1 MNPNTDRIASG
12 GNRTRLTTVAAH
24 LLAIGALFILPEMVS
39 SLGRP
44 VQLPWQL
51 QLGSYLKA
59 GVFIGIFYLNYLL
72 IIPRAI
78 QRGHSMMRPLLWNL
92 LVIAAALFIL
102 WAIYEWSEPFWHKTF
117 PHRGGGR
124 HPHPSPLLWNLKWML
139 RDSVMMIL
147 TIALALALGMVRR
160 YKALREKEDERR
172 LAQRQQE
179 LTSLKEQLNPHF
191 LFNTLNTI
199 YALIA
204 VNPDSAQEAVHR
216 LSGMLRY
223 VLYEDSPK
231 VELRRETEFVQ
242 SYVQLMTL
250 RLGSTTGVRLEID
263 LAPEAEKMKIAPLLF
278 ISIIENA
285 FKHCDTGAPE
295 SYVAINIEAGTSGIK
310 CVAENTFNPSDKH
323 RPANSGIGLQNLRRR
338 LNLIY
343 GNDAL
348 LEINREDKIFTV
360 TLTINPSSR

>member
-1 MNPNTDRIASG
+1 MTGNKNITAPG

-24 LLAIGALFILPEMVS
+24 LLAIGALFILPEIVS

-51 QLGSYLKA
+51 QLGSYLKG
-59 GVFIGIFYLNYLL
+59 GVFIGVFYLNYLL
-72 IIPRAI
+72 ILPRAM
-78 QRGHSMMRPLLWNL
+78 QRGHSMMRPMLWNL
-92 LVIAAALFIL
+92 LVIASALFIL
-102 WAIYEWSEPFWHKTF
+102 WCIYQWSEPFWHKVF
-117 PHRGGGR
+117 PHRGGVGR
-124 HPHPSPLLWNLKWML
+124 PHPSQLLWNLKWML

-147 TIALALALGMVRR
+147 TIALALALGILRR
-160 YKALREKEDERR
+160 YKALREEEDERR

-223 VLYEDSPK
+223 VLYEDSPT

-250 RLGSTTGVRLEID
+250 RLGSTTRVRLDLD

-295 SYVAINIEAGTSGIK
+295 SHVAIKIHAGNDGIT
-310 CVAENTFNPSDKH
+310 CVAENTFNPSDKRH
-323 RPANSGIGLQNLRRR
+323 PENSGIGLQNLRRR

-343 GNDAL
+343 GNGAS
-348 LEINREDKIFTV
+348 LEISREGNLFTV
-360 TLTINPSSR
+360 TLKITPHSR

>member
-1 MNPNTDRIASG
+1 MNHTTDRISAPGS
-12 GNRTRLTTVAAH
+12 NRTRITTVVAH

-72 IIPRAI
+72 IIPRAM

-92 LVIAAALFIL
+92 LVIAVALFLL
-102 WAIYEWSEPFWHKTF
+102 WGIYQWSEPFWQKAF
-117 PHRGGGR
+117 PRRGAKP
-124 HPHPSPLLWNLKWML
+124 PHPSQLLWNLKWIL

-147 TIALALALGMVRR
+147 TIALALDLGLIRR
-160 YKALREKEDERR
+160 YKTLREKEDETR

-191 LFNTLNTI
+191 LFNTLNMI

-204 VNPDSAQEAVHR
+204 VNPDAAQEAVHR

-231 VELRRETEFVQ
+231 VELQRETEFVQ
-242 SYVQLMTL
+242 SYVQLMKL
-250 RLGSTTGVRLEID
+250 RLGSTTDVRLGID
-263 LAPEAEKMKIAPLLF
+263 IPAGAGKSEIAPLLF

-285 FKHCDTGAPE
+285 FKHCDTGAPH
-295 SYVAINIEAGTSGIK
+295 SYVAIDIHADSGEIR
-310 CVAENTFNPSDKH
+310 CITENTFSPSDKRH
-323 RPANSGIGLQNLRRR
+323 PQNSGIGLQNLRRR

-343 GNDAL
+343 GNNASLNIADTGSL
-348 LEINREDKIFTV
+348 FTV
-360 TLTINPSSR
+360 TLTIKPSSR